1 MAGRH
6 GAALLV
12 VGLWLGLLVASWASA
27 TASFRG
33 VDRVLG
39 PAMRPELK
47 QRFAGIEPADRRLA
61 LRHLASEIN
70 RWMFRRFGLA
80 QLALALLALAA
91 AWPASAPRLVLGA
104 AVAVAILQ
112 VGLGASIESFGRS
125 LDFLARPLP
134 PDLGRRFGLQHAG
147 FLLLDAAK
155 ALLLV
160 AAGALLARRP
170 F

>member
-6 GAALLV
+6 AAALLL
-12 VGLWLGLLVASWASA
+12 VGLWLGLLVASWVSA
-27 TASFRG
+27 TGSFRA

-39 PAMRPELK
+39 PEMRPELR
-47 QRFAGIEPADRRLA
+47 QRLAALEPADQRLA

-70 RWMFRRFGLA
+70 RWMFRRFGLV
-80 QLALALLALAA
+80 QLALALLALLA
-91 AWPASAPRLVLGA
+91 AWPTSAPRLVLGA
-104 AVAVAILQ
+104 AVAVVVLQ
-112 VGLGASIESFGRS
+112 VGLGASIESVGRS
-125 LDFLARPLP
+125 LDFVARPLP

-170 F
+170 L

>member
-6 GAALLV
+6 PAALLL
-12 VGLWLGLLVASWASA
+12 VGLWLGLLVTSWISA
-27 TASFRG
+27 TGSFRA

-39 PAMRPELK
+39 PEMRPELK
-47 QRFAGIEPADRRLA
+47 QRLAGLEPADRRLA

-70 RWMFRRFGLA
+70 RWMFRRFGLV
-80 QLALALLALAA
+80 QLALALLALLAS
-91 AWPASAPRLVLGA
+91 WPNGAPRLVLGA
-104 AVAVAILQ
+104 AVAVVVLQ
-112 VGLGASIESFGRS
+112 VALGASIESFGRS
-125 LDFLARPLP
+125 LDFVARPLP

-170 F
+170 L